1 MNTNSSV
8 SSEAAAPTTLS
19 EPFRFMQEKSDLEG
33 KSGVIRLTMPFFV
46 PRAMIVFSS
55 TGNTATTF
63 SFLPSP
69 RNSAAGVPE
78 LCAELSPTGISPTWV
93 LSILPA
99 SVTKTTSLLVVE
111 ANQFR

>member
-1 MNTNSSV
+1 MNTTSSV

-19 EPFRFMQEKSDLEG
+19 EPLRFMQEKSDLDG
-33 KSGVIRLTMPFFV
+33 KSGVIRLTIPFLV
-46 PRAMIVFSS
+46 PRAMMVFSS

-63 SFLPSP
+63 SFLPRP

-78 LCAELSPTGISPTWV
+78 LWVALSPTGISPTWV
-93 LSILPA
+93 RSIRPA